1 MNAGTIIDELNEI
14 KSAISEIKINTK
26 LNKNSISNDF
36 ELIIFLEKYMKNRKL
51 RNISINS
58 TLFINPSWDI
68 LVELCYARL
77 VRKPEYVSSIV
88 TAGGSPPTTGLRHLS
103 RLHKL
108 GYIERE
114 NQLHDRRRVMVK
126 ISDSAF
132 NSMKEFFVRASRAE

>member
-26 LNKNSISNDF
+26 LNKNSISNDY
-36 ELIIFLEKYMKNRKL
+36 ELIIFLEKYIKNRKL
-51 RNISINS
+51 RNISIDS

-132 NSMKEFFVRASRAE
+132 NSMKEFFVRASRA

>member
-1 MNAGTIIDELNEI
+1 MNAGIIIDELNEI
-14 KSAISEIKINTK
+14 KLAISVIKINTDK
-26 LNKNSISNDF
+26 KKNIISSDND
-36 ELIIFLEKYMKNRKL
+36 LILFLERYIKNRQL
-51 RNISINS
+51 RNKSIDP

-77 VRKPEYVSSIV
+77 IRKPEYVSSIV

-108 GYIERE
+108 GYVERE
-114 NQLHDRRRVMVK
+114 KQLHDRRRVMVK

-132 NSMKEFFVRASRAE
+132 NSMKEFFVRASRVE

>member
-1 MNAGTIIDELNEI
+1 MKTGIIITELNEI
-14 KSAISEIKINTK
+14 KSSISEIKINTK
-26 LNKNSISNDF
+26 SAKNSISNDY
-36 ELIIFLEKYMKNRKL
+36 ELIIFLEKYIKNRKL
-51 RNISINS
+51 RNISIDS
-58 TLFINPSWDI
+58 TLFMNPSWDI

>member
-26 LNKNSISNDF
+26 LNKNSISNDY
-36 ELIIFLEKYMKNRKL
+36 ELIIFLEKYIKNRKL
-51 RNISINS
+51 RNISIDS

-132 NSMKEFFVRASRAE
+132 NSMKEFFVRASRVE